1 MPRALLLIPTTS
13 YRAQAFLEAA
23 RRLSVEITVGSDEPN
38 VLSASNPSGYLMI
51 SKVDI
56 SETITA
62 VRQFH
67 QNYLLDAI
75 IGVDD
80 QSVVLA
86 ARISE
91 ALSLPHNSVA
101 SVSAARNKHIMR
113 ERFKQAG
120 VPQPL
125 YDLFSIDN
133 DLNVIAARI
142 TYPCVVKPL
151 TLSASRGVIR
161 ANNEAEFIA
170 AFQRVMKIVQM
181 PDIAKDDS
189 MQKLLVEEYISGT
202 EVAVEGLLSKGK
214 LRVLAIFD
222 KPDSLEGPFFE
233 ETIYVT
239 PSRLPMDN
247 QRKIAVCVQQAT
259 KALGLEEG
267 PIHAELR
274 INEQGFWVLEIAARS
289 IGGYCSRSI
298 RCTNGREQVSLE
310 ELILRQALGMET
322 YSFQREPQAAG
333 VMMMPIPR
341 AGVLQEV
348 NGLQSAKGVSHIE
361 DVIISIPIGQQ
372 VVPLP
377 EGSRYLGFIFARAH
391 RPNDVE
397 KALREAHAQ
406 LQFEVK

>member
-1 MPRALLLIPTTS
+1 
-13 YRAQAFLEAA
+13 
-23 RRLSVEITVGSDEPN
+23 
-38 VLSASNPSGYLMI
+38 
-51 SKVDI
+51 
-56 SETITA
+56 
-62 VRQFH
+62 
-67 QNYLLDAI
+67 
-75 IGVDD
+75 
-80 QSVVLA
+80 
-86 ARISE
+86 
-91 ALSLPHNSVA
+91 
-101 SVSAARNKHIMR
+101 MR